1 MKIVG
6 LSVLLSSLF
15 LGFASEGFAQ
25 QVKKRQTS
33 SANCEETSAIL
44 DVVGDKFSRQGTK
57 ESFII
62 VLGSFPTSVSARS
75 KDSIIRDATMY
86 LSRIYKIKEER
97 IRTGTNRSNDSR
109 VAELQFFINGEL
121 AAALNVSNKSRLCFG
136 MGETF
141 R

>member
-86 LSRIYKIKEER
+86 LSRIYKIQEER
-97 IRTGTNRSNDSR
+97 IRTGLNRSNDSR
-109 VAELQFFINGEL
+109 AELQFFINGEL